1 MALNNNR
8 QSQQPDAEHTAIA
21 DQRITDPGYAQAN
34 GAADQESSAEPAPEA
49 SNVERAEQIADHLAE
64 KCAAVT
70 SACVRQ
76 LAWLTARAREA
87 AEDLWAEAQSV
98 RRKE

>member
-1 MALNNNR
+1 MTENNDR
-8 QSQQPDAEHTAIA
+8 QVQQPTVEPSTVEQRNGLVSGGIVAAEHAA
-21 DQRITDPGYAQAN
+21 TDPAPTA
-34 GAADQESSAEPAPEA
+34 SS
-49 SNVERAEQIADHLAE
+49 VERAEQIADRLGE

-70 SACVRQ
+70 SACVRK

-98 RRKE
+98 RRKDQP